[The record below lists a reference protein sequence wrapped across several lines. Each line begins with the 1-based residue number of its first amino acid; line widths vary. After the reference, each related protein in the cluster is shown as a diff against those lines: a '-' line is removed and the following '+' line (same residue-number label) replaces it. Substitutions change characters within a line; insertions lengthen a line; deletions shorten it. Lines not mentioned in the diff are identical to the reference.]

1 MKMQM
6 ILIYN
11 MIKISTTICKWEIF
25 SNEKDSYLQYFKY
38 WECFTWNTIFQSFT
52 IF

>member
-1 MKMQM
+1 MRMQT

-11 MIKISTTICKWEIF
+11 MIKISTAIFKWEIF

-38 WECFTWNTIFQSFT
+38 LEFAPIPYQTFKYSK
-52 IF
+52 